1 MPLEKVQKDKLAYDP
16 ICKEKQYSFQSG
28 TVLTIITTKE
38 LEVQPQ
44 YKVGMTE
51 KNVYF
56 PVGDAQRAA
65 FKTDAGKVTK
75 VLHNSQGKINSLH
88 L

>member
-1 MPLEKVQKDKLAYDP
+1 MPLEKVPKDEFAYDP

-38 LEVQPQ
+38 LEAQPQ
-44 YKVGMTE
+44 YKVGMAE

-56 PVGDAQRAA
+56 PVDDAQRAA

-75 VLHNSQGKINSLH
+75 VLHNSEGKINSFH